1 MLALTSSRCAAFS
14 APVRV
19 QPARQMMFPAPGRS
33 ALVVEA
39 AVPKKKVS
47 KSKKNIRKAAWK
59 KEVLP
64 YVEQA
69 LFKVSH
75 GSMLSF
81 WVALA
86 GYPGPF
92 VVLWLRVG
100 RRTTLP
106 KHLQAKLALKEGS
119 RDSTDKDMVV
129 GGQAATEESQ

>member
-69 LFKVSH
+69 LFK
-75 GSMLSF
+75 
-81 WVALA
+81 
-86 GYPGPF
+86 
-92 VVLWLRVG
+92 
-100 RRTTLP
+100 
-106 KHLQAKLALKEGS
+106 AKLALKEGS